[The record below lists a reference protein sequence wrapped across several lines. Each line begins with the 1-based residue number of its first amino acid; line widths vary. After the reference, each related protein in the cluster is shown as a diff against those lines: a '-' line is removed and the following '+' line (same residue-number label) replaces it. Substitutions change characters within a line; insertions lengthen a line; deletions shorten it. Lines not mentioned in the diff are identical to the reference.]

1 MKVSFVLPKEHCL
14 GRNHLAA
21 LIDLVTGFML
31 MDIGELQDMEE
42 EIVSNHLPT
51 NAEVSSV
58 VASQVP
64 CMEAVCC
71 EESVNDFNVKIIIQ
85 TNEDDP
91 KGKTL

>member
-1 MKVSFVLPKEHCL
+1 MIQKIIQLFGQLETLECSTSTIFISITTKCKDDSFHSVKVSFVLPKDHCL
-14 GRNHLAA
+14 GRNHSAA

-58 VASQVP
+58 
-64 CMEAVCC
+64 
-71 EESVNDFNVKIIIQ
+71 
-85 TNEDDP
+85 
-91 KGKTL
+91 